1 MWVRS
6 SRVLLLLLP
15 SIDLLIC
22 CAFVESLIRQK
33 LRYMDGYG
41 IVLERR
47 PAQLRQRR
55 SRSSHGMAWRRRQP
69 AVFFSLATRAA
80 LVGHLSPISSCAPT
94 GLGEIDERYSLIN
107 WPSEDYWE
115 YIFICCCFFFS
126 LEKNKVSF
134 WPNTFPSHPW
144 RC

>member
-1 MWVRS
+1 
-6 SRVLLLLLP
+6 
-15 SIDLLIC
+15 
-22 CAFVESLIRQK
+22 
-33 LRYMDGYG
+33 
-41 IVLERR
+41 
-47 PAQLRQRR
+47 
-55 SRSSHGMAWRRRQP
+55 MAWRRRQP

-115 YIFICCCFFFS
+115 YTYSSAVVFLS

-134 WPNTFPSHPW
+134 
-144 RC
+144 